1 MTFELVLF
9 AAAVSRYEYEHNNNI
24 NGILGFWNEIAQRGI
39 KRVQFI
45 SGIEGIYIY
54 NYQYK
59 YASPFLHT
67 KTNNLILRSILQKL
81 HTNILTYI
89 K

>member
-1 MTFELVLF
+1 MLVLF

-54 NYQYK
+54 NY
-59 YASPFLHT
+59 
-67 KTNNLILRSILQKL
+67 
-81 HTNILTYI
+81 
-89 K
+89 